1 MERKVELDGIII
13 DDIGKENT
21 EFATGVLLSSAL
33 LLDKDTQIT
42 DINVKA
48 LQKVQIEEILT
59 TAKYICTEGIGSITG
74 SIEQTDDGFL
84 QFLWVNFKEN
94 EASIK
99 GISTIVVS
107 DYFISINEEEITR
120 NSSINVTR
128 NNGDVE
134 IISIDP
140 IILSKQKFI
149 DLGKEYNG
157 GKRNGI

>member
-1 MERKVELDGIII
+1 MERKVNIAGRII

-33 LLDKDTQIT
+33 LLDKDIQIT

-48 LQKVQIEEILT
+48 LQKVQIEEFFT
-59 TAKYICTEGIGSITG
+59 TAKYSCNDGIGNING
-74 SIEQTDDGFL
+74 SIEQTEDGFL

-99 GISTIVVS
+99 GICTIAVS
-107 DYFISINEEEITR
+107 DYFMVINEDEITR
-120 NSSINVTR
+120 KSFINITH
-128 NNGDVE
+128 NNGE
-134 IISIDP
+134 IEMNSIEP

-149 DLGKEYNG
+149 DLVKEYNG
-157 GKRNGI
+157 GKINGI